1 MNEIYIIN
9 GKKYDVSPD
18 RKEEFLTQ
26 FPGAEIFT
34 QEAGKTS
41 TTEKDTTVD
50 AIEVSEST
58 ESPLEPGSSGLTA
71 YKDLTDEQKK
81 QLNKQKKVDLGNSP
95 EEIAKRRKISRAEQ
109 ADILSTDIELDE
121 VVLVAGNEV
130 EETIDP
136 TAKGFID
143 SIKNVTKDNSKTAI
157 ATNYFNLKQGI
168 GKMEGILEPNIGKRP
183 QRFKKLPDGRDSG
196 TPEYVNSY
204 DTDLKNALGE
214 EKYEKWIK
222 LRDSSDEPV
231 TADFLQNKLD
241 LKDIPAN
248 VVASTVQKEKYS
260 AAESYIN
267 EKDLNEAEQDALRF
281 YLPGDQEFKDDL
293 ANIVIQRKQDQLD
306 FEAKF
311 GRPLLRTETIQGR
324 TYIYGTDK
332 PIQKAIED
340 QDKRLLQEFKSI
352 ESEAENLFEVD
363 IKNYENELLSLD
375 DSIEQRQVLI
385 AKSTPKTQEELDDLN
400 SKIETLNLDI
410 EKRNLYS
417 KNTIESL
424 NNKRLE
430 LNKRSDILTS
440 LIPETGLT
448 KTANKAIQKSYALD
462 NQFSLVMEE
471 AFLGSGAMLAA
482 STLKGIGDVVQF
494 VDKSMFQREGAG
506 DIISEDTVKQLA
518 DLKGAAVN
526 YNQKLRQTKQEVLP
540 ETLGEDDDGYWGR
553 MLVDNSPSILTAIA
567 TMGAGSL
574 GVAGARAAANAAT
587 AVFFTMET
595 GGRTA
600 DLEIQQRNAPKV
612 ISALEAELEQTKGD
626 FEVNRIKE
634 EIAEQKN
641 ILNKAQWQKSLNS
654 VLYGGIAAGAE
665 RFGTLGFIK
674 NFQKYSKAIGYNQ
687 FRKVANIGISKTL
700 SKSLGAIGG
709 IGVGV
714 AIEELEE
721 TMTLIGQNLMDQ
733 AVLDIDKNTFEGLD
747 KEFFRN
753 VAVSSL
759 AISGT
764 AASQNIY
771 SAVSQEF
778 ADRIEAKKEGKL
790 RGQVLDI
797 QRQLDKGGLTRK
809 ARNLL
814 EKNKKKVLKE
824 LALDNTKKVLKI
836 SNLTA
841 EEFENITETNR
852 QLRSIQKEANS
863 IGQSGD
869 VSSWSNDELKR
880 LKTEYDNLL
889 SERAKVFDNKR
900 QEVLDLFKGQ
910 TSNVVEAANTYG
922 LYEFAKGV
930 AKNQK
935 GVNQLEFNNKN
946 DLKKYLEEGNFSDE
960 LIKKITKG
968 YDEGANAFNQ
978 VGSNDIILFKE
989 NIVKNIALSTT
1000 IGGRIAAMAPL
1011 HELGHIQTRQ
1021 AGIIKDGE
1029 VAGDAVK
1036 MIEGINKKVSDL
1048 FNQKSITQDQYNA
1061 FKARISQY
1069 TDTNGKV
1076 DADELIQAVADF
1088 TNIGVLPKSAFNS
1101 VYEIKTYV
1109 NSVMK
1114 HINGD
1119 ASMYFQL
1126 DTANDVFNFV
1136 SSWTGKAKEMIQLP
1150 AGEEDKTEEIKESKP
1165 KITPKAKEFIELNK
1179 EGVIT
1184 NESLVDIINSPSS
1197 TSEDKFGAIE
1207 AVVEGNWPVISNAI
1221 KFNPTGSIPIDAVK
1235 TAVTEQ
1241 IQGIFPGRN
1250 VPLFKGYNPDQG
1262 KVNTVIGTFLGPRQ
1276 AEILERAKKIGGIT
1290 QEGASID
1297 SKEAKQT
1304 VDTSSEVDLDKKKE
1318 KPVKPKESLRESIP
1332 ISDAVVQK
1340 VRDAVVKT
1348 FGTKLGSVENKQDFK
1363 EELRKAFRTELKT
1376 TIAKEVLGTRDSYET
1391 FLRDNFEAI
1400 YEAIPQEV
1408 INKRFKAFKE
1418 PVLDKNGKQLREKTA
1433 QGNAIFEKKK
1443 ISKAEFIKN
1452 FLGREV
1458 GASTKGTR
1466 KDALAET
1473 LAEEFAFD
1481 ATPETI
1487 QTESVETKRKFI
1499 DEKQSTKKVT
1509 EAIGRP
1515 IDLKFSLS
1523 EASQAKDVNASGKIA
1538 GIKGKITIN
1547 DSNRVARQLEILKSI
1562 IESSIPTI
1570 IFEAGRFG
1578 NFGRW
1583 NRRGKI
1589 VKGIFIP
1596 IPKIGTKYFKTKDG
1610 TLIKENSK
1618 EYKKAV
1624 KDGNFLPGRGGLYY
1638 GVKDPAYIEARDAAK
1653 KNDKLYPN
1661 LKKPKRVNMI
1671 NAFTEAG
1678 QAQSK
1683 ANMDTLETMANVL
1696 AKAVADGTMT
1706 KENAALFIASSYQ
1719 ATTGLIKIAAPF
1731 KYRSKVFEYGLSG
1744 KQRKG
1749 DKYREEHNP
1758 PASVIGSNLIWAIA
1772 NNKVSEIM
1780 PSIRK
1785 NFNQTQLSKKDDEKI
1800 DNAKLDATL
1809 PIGTTILDNP
1819 VTRIAASG
1827 INLNSIVNVETG
1839 KTLAEENGVGVE
1851 TKFENNLEVY
1861 NKQNELIL
1869 KLNSDKNF
1877 TVSQAKKQID
1887 QFVKIAPSIVKA
1899 SKSNNDKSAFKFSK
1913 APTNKQTIETA
1924 ATTDKALNIAR
1935 DLDAPIKKIRVFDFD
1950 DTLAQTKSDVLFTM
1964 PDGTEGKLN
1973 AEQFASDGST
1983 LLSEGAVFDF
1993 SEFNKVTEGK
2003 KGPLFKVAQTIAAKR
2018 GTEDVFVLTARAPE
2032 SQLAIYEFL
2041 KSQGL
2046 DIPLKNITGLGNS
2059 TGEAKARWIV
2069 DKAADGYN
2077 DFYFADDAPQNVKAV
2092 KDALSVID
2100 VKSKTQQAKIKFS
2113 KSLDLNKDFND
2124 IIENKTGIGSDKTYS
2139 RVKAEVAGASKGKFN
2154 FFIPPSAED
2163 FVGLLYSTLGKGDV
2177 GDAQMAW
2184 YKSHLLNPF
2193 ARAME
2198 NLANDRANMMQD
2210 FRGLK
2215 KSLKIVPKNLRKKI
2229 KDSNFTKEQAVR
2241 AYIWDKQGMEIPG
2254 ISQKD
2259 QKDLVDFVNAD
2270 AELVVFGD
2278 QLIEIGKGDAYA
2290 APDAGW
2296 VAGNIGTDFIK
2307 ALNTTKRSKY
2317 LETWQQNVDQ
2327 IFSEANL
2334 NKLEAAY
2341 GANYREAMVDML
2353 KRMRTGRNTSSGSDR
2368 LAARFTDWLT
2378 NSVGAIMFFNTRSA
2392 VLQTISAVNFINF
2405 SDNNVLKAGAA
2416 FANQPQYWKDFKKLF
2431 NSPFLLDRR
2440 SGLKLNVNEAD
2451 IAAMAKGPGNS
2462 ARNVIAGILKAGFL
2476 PTQIADSFAI
2486 ASGGASF
2493 YRNRIKALQKEGLT
2507 EAEAEEQA
2515 FRDFREIAE
2524 ESQQSS
2530 RPDKIS
2536 QQQAG
2541 PLGRVVL
2548 AFANTPAQ
2556 YARLIKKAASDLKNG
2571 RGDAKTNISKIIY
2584 YGVAQNLLFS
2594 ALQQALFAIAFDDE
2608 EEEEKKNEKYFNI
2621 INGMSDSILRGIGV
2635 GGAVVSVVK
2644 NTALR
2649 LAKEADKK
2657 SPKYQDA
2664 VVKGVL
2670 QISPPVSSKVGK
2682 LQSAGRSFSWN
2693 QEEMRTRG
2701 WSIDN
2706 PAYLASANVISA
2718 ATNVPLD
2725 RAVKKITNVVDAG
2738 NEDIEYY
2745 KRVAL
2750 ALGWSAWELGID
2762 KKGGKVTPPKT
2773 NMDKLYDLNKK
2784 EQIDSLLSLG
2794 LNKKQIK
2801 LLKKEEDRVKA
2812 ILDPKS
2818 IKQIKVSKRDSL
2830 FGLNK
2835 KDQVKALEKLGLTK
2849 KEIRALR
2856 LESDRV
2862 EAIINKQKQEN

>member
-1 MNEIYIIN
+1 MYTYKDRELTKEQVDKLAAEK
-9 GKKYDVSPD
+9 GVEVDV
-18 RKEEFLTQ
+18 FLTNNPDIQ
-26 FPGAEIFT
+26 I
-34 QEAGKTS
+34 QEAVVETTEPEGKT
-41 TTEKDTTVD
+41 TATETDTSVD
-50 AIEVSEST
+50 AIEVSGT
-58 ESPLEPGSSGLTA
+58 ESPLDPGSSGFTEEGEIILSGEEVEEGVVALEPVALEEVVVTGEKKKEKKLEEGYGLDNYLYESFKKGDAYLGESLVSLPGTLFSLAALVSDPVNRALGLPETDVKKFEESIGTRPIIESLIEEQRGLGEKLDVYEKSKNIKGGAYDNFSKGNFSDGFIKLGRGLGESAPISISMMMGGAAGATRLKMISTA
-71 YKDLTDEQKK
+71 TPVLAGPELKTQREENPNQSEVENVMKAFSIAGAESFFEGIGSGTLGKVYKDIIFKQGKEKGAETFRTGLISMYETALKKYGVPVSFLGGGIEEVATNTTQNIINGKNAFEGNAEAFTQGVGGGALYGSPINLAKGVNAIKSAISETKVNSILKSSNFELRDVQAAFDPKEFTTEAQVELVKDENTYNVLDSKLKRSVDNGDITNEQADAVRINFRETQGAVNQIKPLKLSTKDQAKAVQLMKEKK
-81 QLNKQKKVDLGNSP
+81 QLSNQIKQVGEANLTVEQSDRIKEIDNDLKGIGSKAVTQEVEKVKKAAKSIKDLDVQEFASTEETEAFLNKQNQDPKASGQQGFIIQDPKTGKQTIVINREIADKEIAVAAPSHEFLHALLFQTVKDSPETQLALGNSLKEYINKIDVDKVVKDSNFARRLEQYKSDP
-95 EEIAKRRKISRAEQ
+95 EAVQAEEVLTLFSDAIRTEDIKFNETVFTKVGDVIRKALQ
-109 ADILSTDIELDE
+109 
-121 VVLVAGNEV
+121 
-130 EETIDP
+130 
-136 TAKGFID
+136 
-143 SIKNVTKDNSKTAI
+143 
-157 ATNYFNLKQGI
+157 
-168 GKMEGILEPNIGKRP
+168 
-183 QRFKKLPDGRDSG
+183 
-196 TPEYVNSY
+196 
-204 DTDLKNALGE
+204 ALGV
-214 EKYEKWIK
+214 KVKFNNGKDVYNFIK
-222 LRDSSDEPV
+222 DY
-231 TADFLQNKLD
+231 NKSL
-241 LKDIPAN
+241 
-248 VVASTVQKEKYS
+248 
-260 AAESYIN
+260 ES
-267 EKDLNEAEQDALRF
+267 
-281 YLPGDQEFKDDL
+281 
-293 ANIVIQRKQDQLD
+293 
-306 FEAKF
+306 
-311 GRPLLRTETIQGR
+311 
-324 TYIYGTDK
+324 
-332 PIQKAIED
+332 
-340 QDKRLLQEFKSI
+340 
-352 ESEAENLFEVD
+352 
-363 IKNYENELLSLD
+363 
-375 DSIEQRQVLI
+375 
-385 AKSTPKTQEELDDLN
+385 
-400 SKIETLNLDI
+400 
-410 EKRNLYS
+410 
-417 KNTIESL
+417 
-424 NNKRLE
+424 
-430 LNKRSDILTS
+430 
-440 LIPETGLT
+440 TGLT
-448 KTANKAIQKSYALD
+448 KAQVKAAEGVTGELVADKVKTDEQIIKESRSEEASTRVQELYDTQGEAAAFDIIEQFKPITSKIVEKRSQAPGFDRQLLTDEIETGKRGILDLVREYDAESGVPLAAYINKFLPARAIEASKRILGEEFTDDVTEAKGIAAEEVAVDVAPTDKSTTSKLRRVLGIKQGDAIYDLAKEVSGEILSGDLPGKKVKTAINKEARKSKLRKAVSDLMGTEKAID
-462 NQFSLVMEE
+462 EQFL
-471 AFLGSGAMLAA
+471 
-482 STLKGIGDVVQF
+482 
-494 VDKSMFQREGAG
+494 
-506 DIISEDTVKQLA
+506 
-518 DLKGAAVN
+518 N
-526 YNQKLRQTKQEVLP
+526 
-540 ETLGEDDDGYWGR
+540 
-553 MLVDNSPSILTAIA
+553 
-567 TMGAGSL
+567 
-574 GVAGARAAANAAT
+574 
-587 AVFFTMET
+587 
-595 GGRTA
+595 
-600 DLEIQQRNAPKV
+600 
-612 ISALEAELEQTKGD
+612 
-626 FEVNRIKE
+626 
-634 EIAEQKN
+634 KN
-641 ILNKAQWQKSLNS
+641 ILEILKALPASDLVKLEREAKVKVLAEQGPRLNVKDAREAVNKGLLPKDTNLQSGPKVSSKLPT
-654 VLYGGIAAGAE
+654 
-665 RFGTLGFIK
+665 TL
-674 NFQKYSKAIGYNQ
+674 
-687 FRKVANIGISKTL
+687 
-700 SKSLGAIGG
+700 
-709 IGVGV
+709 
-714 AIEELEE
+714 E
-721 TMTLIGQNLMDQ
+721 Q
-733 AVLDIDKNTFEGLD
+733 A
-747 KEFFRN
+747 KEFF
-753 VAVSSL
+753 
-759 AISGT
+759 T
-764 AASQNIY
+764 Q
-771 SAVSQEF
+771 
-778 ADRIEAKKEGKL
+778 K
-790 RGQVLDI
+790 
-797 QRQLDKGGLTRK
+797 RK
-809 ARNLL
+809 AGLVNVVTEMLVKDAAP
-814 EKNKKKVLKE
+814 EV
-824 LALDNTKKVLKI
+824 TKDKMEPAK
-836 SNLTA
+836 
-841 EEFENITETNR
+841 
-852 QLRSIQKEANS
+852 
-863 IGQSGD
+863 
-869 VSSWSNDELKR
+869 
-880 LKTEYDNLL
+880 
-889 SERAKVFDNKR
+889 RAKV
-900 QEVLDLFKGQ
+900 
-910 TSNVVEAANTYG
+910 
-922 LYEFAKGV
+922 
-930 AKNQK
+930 
-935 GVNQLEFNNKN
+935 
-946 DLKKYLEEGNFSDE
+946 
-960 LIKKITKG
+960 
-968 YDEGANAFNQ
+968 
-978 VGSNDIILFKE
+978 
-989 NIVKNIALSTT
+989 LSE
-1000 IGGRIAAMAPL
+1000 IDRAP
-1011 HELGHIQTRQ
+1011 T
-1021 AGIIKDGE
+1021 
-1029 VAGDAVK
+1029 
-1036 MIEGINKKVSDL
+1036 
-1048 FNQKSITQDQYNA
+1048 
-1061 FKARISQY
+1061 
-1069 TDTNGKV
+1069 
-1076 DADELIQAVADF
+1076 
-1088 TNIGVLPKSAFNS
+1088 
-1101 VYEIKTYV
+1101 
-1109 NSVMK
+1109 
-1114 HINGD
+1114 
-1119 ASMYFQL
+1119 
-1126 DTANDVFNFV
+1126 
-1136 SSWTGKAKEMIQLP
+1136 
-1150 AGEEDKTEEIKESKP
+1150 
-1165 KITPKAKEFIELNK
+1165 
-1179 EGVIT
+1179 
-1184 NESLVDIINSPSS
+1184 
-1197 TSEDKFGAIE
+1197 
-1207 AVVEGNWPVISNAI
+1207 
-1221 KFNPTGSIPIDAVK
+1221 
-1235 TAVTEQ
+1235 
-1241 IQGIFPGRN
+1241 
-1250 VPLFKGYNPDQG
+1250 
-1262 KVNTVIGTFLGPRQ
+1262 
-1276 AEILERAKKIGGIT
+1276 
-1290 QEGASID
+1290 
-1297 SKEAKQT
+1297 
-1304 VDTSSEVDLDKKKE
+1304 
-1318 KPVKPKESLRESIP
+1318 
-1332 ISDAVVQK
+1332 
-1340 VRDAVVKT
+1340 
-1348 FGTKLGSVENKQDFK
+1348 
-1363 EELRKAFRTELKT
+1363 
-1376 TIAKEVLGTRDSYET
+1376 
-1391 FLRDNFEAI
+1391 
-1400 YEAIPQEV
+1400 
-1408 INKRFKAFKE
+1408 
-1418 PVLDKNGKQLREKTA
+1418 
-1433 QGNAIFEKKK
+1433 
-1443 ISKAEFIKN
+1443 
-1452 FLGREV
+1452 
-1458 GASTKGTR
+1458 
-1466 KDALAET
+1466 
-1473 LAEEFAFD
+1473 
-1481 ATPETI
+1481 
-1487 QTESVETKRKFI
+1487 
-1499 DEKQSTKKVT
+1499 
-1509 EAIGRP
+1509 
-1515 IDLKFSLS
+1515 LKFSIS
-1523 EASQAKDVNASGKIA
+1523 EVSQAKDVNASGKIA

-1589 VKGIFIP
+1589 VKGKFIP

-1624 KDGNFLPGRGGLYY
+1624 EDGDFLPGRGGLYY

-1696 AKAVADGTMT
+1696 AKAVASGTMT

-1731 KYRSKVFEYGLSG
+1731 KYKSKIFEYGLSG

-1772 NNKVSEIM
+1772 NNKVSEVM

-1800 DNAKLDATL
+1800 DNAKLDSTL

-1827 INLNSIVNVETG
+1827 INLNSIINVETG

-1861 NKQNELIL
+1861 TKQNELVL

-1913 APTNKQTIETA
+1913 TPTNKQTIETA
-1924 ATTDKALNIAR
+1924 ATTDKALNVAR
-1935 DLDAPIKKIRVFDFD
+1935 DLNAPVKKIRVFDFD
-1950 DTLAQTKSDVLFTM
+1950 DTLAQTKSDVLYTM
-1964 PDGTEGKLN
+1964 PDGKEGKLN
-1973 AEQFASDGST
+1973 AEQFASEGSA

-2059 TGEAKARWIV
+2059 TGDAKARWIV

-2139 RVKAEVAGASKGKFN
+2139 RVKAQVAGASKGKFN

-2198 NLANDRANMMQD
+2198 NLANDRANIMQD

-2215 KSLKIVPKNLRKKI
+2215 KSLGIVPKNLRKKI

-2296 VAGNIGTDFIK
+2296 VAGNIGTDFMK

-2353 KRMRTGRNTSSGSDR
+2353 KRMKTGKNTSSGSDR

-2405 SDNNVLKAGAA
+2405 SDNNVLKAGQA
-2416 FANQPQYWKDFKKLF
+2416 FANQPQYWSDFKKLF

-2476 PTQIADSFAI
+2476 PTQLADSFAI

-2621 INGMSDSILRGIGV
+2621 VNGMSDSILRGVGV
-2635 GGAVVSVVK
+2635 GGAIVSVVK
-2644 NTALR
+2644 NTAIR

-2725 RAVKKITNVVDAG
+2725 RAVKKVTNIVDAG

-2762 KKGGKVTPPKT
+2762 KKGGKVAPPKT
-2773 NMDKLYDLNKK
+2773 DMDKLYDLNKK
-2784 EQIDSLLSLG
+2784 QQIDSLLSLG
-2794 LNKKQIK
+2794 ISKKQIK
-2801 LLKKEEDRVKA
+2801 ALKLEEDRVNA
-2812 ILDPKS
+2812 ILNPKS

-2862 EAIINKQKQEN
+2862 EAIINKQKKEVE